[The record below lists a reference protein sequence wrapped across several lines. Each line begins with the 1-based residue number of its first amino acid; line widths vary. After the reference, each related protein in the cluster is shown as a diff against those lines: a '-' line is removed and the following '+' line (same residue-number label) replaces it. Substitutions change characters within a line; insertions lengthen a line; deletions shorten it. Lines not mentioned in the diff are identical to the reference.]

1 MNIIKLGRLPTIFLA
16 MVLMSLT
23 NQVTYAEPPVIEIN
37 LEERI
42 VVGAG
47 NEASGTSFEQ
57 SVIVNDQTQISVSAS
72 PTPKSIPLGMSKP
85 KPTLIKEQPK
95 QTDSNDQNK
104 DQEKSDKDKPKQDKP
119 PASKNEDDHKDSE
132 KKKDQESKQ
141 SDSNAATFSKV
152 PTPSKKSSN
161 VFGKGTGQV
170 SEEPAP
176 ETSQSGSCNS
186 PSVSEAIPTMGLL
199 LIPAGLMLRRRRI
212 GKFRRKE

>member
-42 VVGAG
+42 VVGGG

-57 SVIVNDQTQISVSAS
+57 PVIVNDQTQISVSAS
-72 PTPKSIPLGMSKP
+72 PTPTLVPLGVSKP
-85 KPTLIKEQPK
+85 IPTLIKEQPK

-119 PASKNEDDHKDSE
+119 PASKNEDEHKDSE

-141 SDSNAATFSKV
+141 SDSDAITFSKT
-152 PTPSKKSSN
+152 PTPSKKSGN

-170 SEEPAP
+170 AEEPTPVA
-176 ETSQSGSCNS
+176 QSGSCNS

-212 GKFRRKE
+212 GNFRRKE